1 MPKGFVSLGKGMTL
15 NIKLVKEVVNVNGR
29 YFINGVYGE
38 SYQVDKKHY
47 KRARA
52 LVSNM

>member
-15 NIKLVKEVVNVNGR
+15 NEKLVKEVVNVNGR
-29 YFINGVYGE
+29 YYINGVYGE

-47 KRARA
+47 KKAK
-52 LVSNM
+52 LIVENK